1 MKRATLGLVLVAGC
15 VTTPPVRGGL
25 KLPPDSAV
33 ECERLCAS
41 IGLSLSAVVVVQSS
55 VGCVCQA
62 KNGAPAAAAGGATAM
77 AATIIALE
85 RQRVAESIPQPVP
98 LDDPS
103 VQLQHR

>member
-41 IGLSLSAVVVVQSS
+41 IGLSLSAVVVVQNS

-62 KNGAPAAAAGGATAM
+62 KNGAPAAGGATAM